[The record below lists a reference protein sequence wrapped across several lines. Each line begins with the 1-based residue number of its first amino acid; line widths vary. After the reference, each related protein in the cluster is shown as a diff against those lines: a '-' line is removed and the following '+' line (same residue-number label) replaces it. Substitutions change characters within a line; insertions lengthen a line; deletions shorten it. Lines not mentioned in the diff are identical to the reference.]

1 MTCHHPA
8 AGTAFVALI
17 AMAAVAC
24 SGPRQQAT
32 SPHPTPT
39 PSTPTSRGGRTPA
52 TTEAATS
59 STSPALAP
67 VTDAATT
74 TTRPDSRGSTT
85 VASPGAQH
93 APSLYGVTVDDVS
106 NLGPIVASLAHFARR
121 PTTRVVFDVGAS
133 VADYATAISQLHG
146 VSYLMGLLLD
156 SSDEQHISAA
166 DEHTR
171 VARYLAAFGNA
182 IDIWEV
188 GNEVN
193 GNWLGPPSDVVAKLV
208 DAYTQATALGKST
221 ALTLYD
227 NIGCGDGP
235 SELGPLEF
243 SARYVPANVRN
254 GLTYVLVSYYEGAC
268 NGVRP
273 DAASLTMLFEQLHAL
288 YPNALLG
295 FGEIGLPAAVT
306 PATVAT
312 ARSVIAY
319 YYGLRLP
326 VPGYVGGYFW
336 WYFAEDAAP
345 YTTSP
350 VWQAL
355 NAGFSRY

>member
-1 MTCHHPA
+1 VP
-8 AGTAFVALI
+8 
-17 AMAAVAC
+17 
-24 SGPRQQAT
+24 P
-32 SPHPTPT
+32 
-39 PSTPTSRGGRTPA
+39 
-52 TTEAATS
+52 
-59 STSPALAP
+59 
-67 VTDAATT
+67 
-74 TTRPDSRGSTT
+74 
-85 VASPGAQH
+85 PGAPQ

-106 NLGPIVASLAHFARR
+106 NLGPIVASLAHFVHR

-133 VADYATAISQLHG
+133 VGDYATAVPQLHG
-146 VSYLMGLLLD
+146 VSNLMALLLD

-171 VARYLAAFGNA
+171 VASYLAAFAGA
-182 IDIWEV
+182 IDVWEI

-193 GNWLGPPSDVVAKLV
+193 GNWLGPVSDVVAKFV
-208 DAYTQATALGKST
+208 DAYSQAAALGKST

-235 SELGPLEF
+235 SELGPLDF

-254 GLTYVLVSYYEGAC
+254 GLTYVLLSYYEGEC

-273 DAASLTMLFEQLHAL
+273 DAASLATLFEQLHAL

-295 FGEIGLPAAVT
+295 FGEIGLPAPVT

-319 YYGLRLP
+319 YYGLQLH

-336 WYFAEDAAP
+336 WYFAEDAVP
-345 YTTSP
+345 YATSP
-350 VWQAL
+350 VWDAL